1 MAKKK
6 KKNNRSKRGEEKE
19 FSSSLAAKLQN
30 IDVEVK
36 KQDSTAPPPK
46 APPKPAHK
54 EPPVELTDEELFLKA
69 MEEMPSPSM
78 QRKRKGSSPFSS
90 PLAGKLSK
98 VELSRQER
106 TAPAAGEQQG
116 SEDVYVE
123 ENAPDAAPEQAPPQD
138 SQADEQEDTPDAPL
152 SEEELFEHALEAM
165 APNDVYVGKY
175 HGAVRDLPPSVDD
188 VSQQGVDA
196 AVAHAASGGQGDQ
209 QEQPL
214 DEEEARAKIAELREE
229 MLFERFVGKMDEF
242 QNQSKYYRL
251 KPRASKLE
259 RADGGYSSE
268 SPDDL
273 IAPPLPKDGEGLNFI
288 ANLDPS
294 HKGILNR
301 CKLWMRHND
310 LPSLNLRGDSVED
323 ALRQLELFIHQAW
336 KDKARYARV
345 IHGRGLQS
353 EDGIPVL
360 KPSVLHWLEGPGF
373 RYVRGYAPEL
383 NAERD
388 YGSLIICLSK
398 RGEE

>member
-6 KKNNRSKRGEEKE
+6 KKQNSAKRGEENS

-36 KQDSTAPPPK
+36 KSASTTPPP
-46 APPKPAHK
+46 ARPARPAHK
-54 EPPVELTDEELFLKA
+54 EPAAELTDEQLFLKA

-90 PLAGKLSK
+90 SLSGQLSN
-98 VELSRQER
+98 VDLSRKDR
-106 TAPAAGEQQG
+106 AAPNSGEQQPA
-116 SEDVYVE
+116 EDVYAEEARAEEDVVE
-123 ENAPDAAPEQAPPQD
+123 EAPQHEEQPSA
-138 SQADEQEDTPDAPL
+138 PDAPL
-152 SEEELFEHALEAM
+152 SEEELFEHALDAM

-196 AVAHAASGGQGDQ
+196 AAAHAHHGANAQGG
-209 QEQPL
+209 EQPL
-214 DEEEARAKIAELREE
+214 DEEEARVKIAELREE

-259 RADGGYSSE
+259 RPDGYSSQ
-268 SPDDL
+268 SPEEM
-273 IAPPLPKDGEGLNFI
+273 IAPPLPKEGEGLNFI
-288 ANLDPS
+288 ADLDPA

-323 ALRQLELFIHQAW
+323 ALRQLELFVHQSW
-336 KDKARYARV
+336 KDKARFARV

-388 YGSLIICLSK
+388 YGSLIICMSK